1 MGEAFGDDFGVKRGC
16 NGRSEWAAKK
26 TVAMGR
32 EKPYKNGPIALVP
45 MVRLKAELP
54 EGRGAQ
60 KQKL

>member
-1 MGEAFGDDFGVKRGC
+1 
-16 NGRSEWAAKK
+16 
-26 TVAMGR
+26 MGR